1 MTYLRWHEP
10 EDNDKVERLAQ
21 AMRESGWQGAPLVC
35 WGEQLYT
42 GAHRSAAAEKAGIE
56 FPVIDIEEI
65 FEEAGI
71 DLDEAHEW
79 AGYPTADDTAM
90 TMVFAE
96 LPQSIKDKY
105 GIDIE

>member
-1 MTYLRWHEP
+1 MAYLKWHDP
-10 EDNDKVERLAQ
+10 EDSDKVQQLAQ
-21 AMRESGWQGAPLVC
+21 AMRENGWQGAPLVA

-42 GAHRSAAAEKAGIE
+42 GAHRSAAAKIAGIE
-56 FPVIDIEEI
+56 FPVIDLEAI
-65 FEEAGI
+65 FEEAEI
-71 DLDEAHEW
+71 DFEEALEW

-96 LPQSIKDKY
+96 LPQDIKDKY